1 MRTGTRTVRAVSLMT
16 SPLAMI
22 FGRCS
27 RTASRTFSSCRS
39 QSRAPRENRSYHLAS
54 PRELESSPLSAM
66 SRPSLAPLLLGQQC
80 RDVAQRFLGAVLI
93 VTILLDESLLD
104 HGYLL
109 PRLIIGPRGR
119 GHQPQHVAALLEQVL
134 LD

>member
-1 MRTGTRTVRAVSLMT
+1 MRTGTRTVRAVSLIT

-54 PRELESSPLSAM
+54 PSELDSSPLAAM
-66 SRPSLAPLLLGQQC
+66 TVLRRHLLLCQQC
-80 RDVAQRFLGAVLI
+80 RDVAQRFLGTVL
-93 VTILLDESLLD
+93 VVAILLDQSLLN

-109 PRLIIGPRGR
+109 PRLIVGARGR
-119 GHQPQHVAALLEQVL
+119 SHEPQHIAALLEQVL
-134 LD
+134 